1 MYETFEHT
9 ADLGLRITAADLPT
23 LFAEAGRGLT
33 SIIVANL
40 DAVRPVREVRIE
52 LPSAQL
58 DELFFDWLN
67 EILYA
72 FESERLLLSE
82 FEVRID
88 AAGLK
93 ATARGEPADESQHR
107 LEHEVKAITYH
118 GLKVERTPDGY
129 LAEVIVDI

>member
-9 ADLGLRITAADLPT
+9 ADLGLRVRAANLET
-23 LFAEAGRGLT
+23 LFVDAGRGLT

-40 DAVRPVREVRIE
+40 DAVRPVCEISLSV
-52 LPSAQL
+52 PGTQT
-58 DELFFDWLN
+58 DELLFDWLS
-67 EILYA
+67 ELLYL
-72 FESERLLLSE
+72 FETRHLLLTD

-88 AAGLK
+88 EAGLR
-93 ATARGEPADESQHR
+93 ATARGEEADDDRHQ

-118 GLKVERTPDGY
+118 GLKVEPADGGW